1 MFFLKFPE
9 KLFFSF
15 GFGKQNLWG
24 FFCIRNPGTSLGKN
38 FFCGKKNIL
47 KFVGHFCCSR
57 SFLFLF
63 CATSQ
68 TRQHIDINIF
78 KTILL
83 TLYTRLDLRKG
94 WRPSQWDKPARSWV
108 DFCQINSQNCPA
120 RQCQP
125 VGYEGRWGPDCSC
138 KWGTGKLIVTIYSD
152 SESDKVHTN
161 FFVFSKKCWP
171 LGIIIVIVV

>member
-1 MFFLKFPE
+1 MDTSSQRCLFLNSLKNSFFLLVSVK
-9 KLFFSF
+9 K
-15 GFGKQNLWG
+15 NLWF

-38 FFCGKKNIL
+38 FFVARKISWNVLAI
-47 KFVGHFCCSR
+47 FVVLDL
-57 SFLFLF
+57 FLFLF

-94 WRPSQWDKPARSWV
+94 WRPSQWDKPARSQV
-108 DFCQINSQNCPA
+108 DFCQINRQNWPA

-125 VGYEGRWGPDCSC
+125 VGYKGR
-138 KWGTGKLIVTIYSD
+138 
-152 SESDKVHTN
+152 
-161 FFVFSKKCWP
+161 
-171 LGIIIVIVV
+171 